1 MRDCNVVLRR
11 HLVGHDSWLFS
22 ATVRPVTDPEL
33 GSYTMVYDSPLYD
46 SPLYDSEDE
55 ALRDAQEFADWK
67 GLSVAGLRQDFNAWV
82 PY

>member
-1 MRDCNVVLRR
+1 MSECSVILRR
-11 HLVGHDSWLFS
+11 HLVGHDSWQFS

-46 SPLYDSEDE
+46 SEEQAMQD
-55 ALRDAQEFADWK
+55 ARDFADWK
-67 GLSVAGLRQDFNAWV
+67 GLGVAGVRQDFNAWV